1 MVDHLPRP
9 EPLEGETRIAV
20 SLAGV
25 CATDLALAQGYMGFS
40 GVPGHEFVGKALDG
54 PLAGQRVVGEI
65 NAACGSC
72 PRCLGEDPAGLDGR
86 HCPSRSVLGI
96 LGRPGAFAE
105 ELRLP
110 HGNLLPVPDSV
121 SDEAASFTEPL
132 AAGFALLETLPEVSG
147 QRVLVLGDGKL
158 GLLCAMVLAQAGAEL
173 ELCGRHPERA
183 DWIPG
188 LRAFT
193 KDPKAGAYD
202 LVVEATGH
210 PSQLAAAISYTRP
223 RGRVAL
229 KTTSSKPV
237 SLDLAPLVVDEIQ
250 LIGSR
255 CGRFEPA
262 LAALAA
268 GQINVSPLV
277 HARYPL
283 DQAQA
288 ALEHAS
294 QRGVLKVLVQVE

>member
-9 EPLEGETRIAV
+9 EPLDGETRVAV
-20 SLAGV
+20 SVAGV
-25 CATDLALAQGYMGFS
+25 CATDLALAQGYMGFK
-40 GVPGHEFVGKALDG
+40 GVPGHEFVGRALDG
-54 PLAGQRVVGEI
+54 PLAGKRVVGEI

-72 PRCLGEDPAGLDGR
+72 ARCLGQDPAGLDAR
-86 HCPSRSVLGI
+86 HCQTRSVLGI
-96 LGRPGAFAE
+96 LGRPGAFSE

-110 HGNLLPVPDSV
+110 HGNLLAVPDSV

-132 AAGFALLETLPEVSG
+132 AAGFALLEALPDVAG
-147 QRVLVLGDGKL
+147 QRALVLGDGKL
-158 GLLCAMVLAQAGAEL
+158 GLLCAMVLAKAGAEL
-173 ELCGRHPERA
+173 DLCGRHPERA

-188 LRAFT
+188 LGAFVSAPEPGT
-193 KDPKAGAYD
+193 YD
-202 LVVEATGH
+202 VVVEATGH
-210 PSQLAAAISYTRP
+210 PELVGTAISYARP
-223 RGRVAL
+223 RGRVVL

-268 GQINVSPLV
+268 GQIDVSPLV

-283 DQAQA
+283 DHAA
-288 ALEHAS
+288 EALEHAS
-294 QRGVLKVLVQVE
+294 QRGVLKVLLQVE

>member
-9 EPLEGETRIAV
+9 EPLEGETRVAV

-25 CATDLALAQGYMGFS
+25 CATDLALAQGYMDFC
-40 GVPGHEFVGKALDG
+40 GVPGHEFVGRALDG

-65 NAACGSC
+65 NAACGTC
-72 PRCLGEDPAGLDGR
+72 PRCLGRDPAGLDGR
-86 HCPSRSVLGI
+86 HCQARSVLGI
-96 LGRPGAFAE
+96 LGRPGAFAQQ
-105 ELRLP
+105 LRLP
-110 HGNLLPVPDSV
+110 HGNLLPVPDTV

-132 AAGFALLETLPEVSG
+132 AAGFALLEALPDVAG
-147 QRVLVLGDGKL
+147 QRALVLGDGKL
-158 GLLCAMVLAQAGAEL
+158 GLLCAMVLARAGAEL

-183 DWIPG
+183 EWIPG
-188 LRAFT
+188 LRAFSEHPQPGSF
-193 KDPKAGAYD
+193 D
-202 LVVEATGH
+202 VVIEATGH
-210 PSQLAAAISYTRP
+210 PEQLAAAISYTRP
-223 RGRVAL
+223 RGRVVL

-268 GQINVSPLV
+268 GQIDVSPLV
-277 HARYPL
+277 HARFPL
-283 DQAQA
+283 EQA
-288 ALEHAS
+288 AEALEYAS